1 MTIASQDIVNAVGLS
16 KNYGKFKALDNVNI
30 NIGKGKIV
38 GLIGPNGAGKTTL
51 LKSLLGLTSYDG
63 DLQIMGLNPFKQR
76 AQLME
81 DICFIADVAVLPD
94 WIKVCEL
101 LDFVEQTHAKFS
113 REKAEGFLKSTKIK
127 NNQKVKSMSKG
138 MVVQLHLAIV
148 MSIEAKLLVLDE
160 PTLGLDIIYRK
171 EFYDNLLNDYFD
183 HERTIIITTH
193 QVEEVEHILTDL
205 LFIKDGKIVLDSSM
219 EELTADYLEVM
230 MPSENYEDGM
240 SFNPLTVRKIFGKY
254 VMLFKNV
261 NRGELSALGEVQR
274 PGVADLF
281 VALLKDGGLS

>member
-281 VALLKDGGLS
+281 VALLKDGGVS

>member
-1 MTIASQDIVNAVGLS
+1 MTEIIRTRNLS
-16 KNYGKFKALDNVNI
+16 KSYGHFQALKDINVS
-30 NIGKGKIV
+30 IGSGKIV

-51 LKSLLGLTSYDG
+51 LKAMLGLTSYDG
-63 DLQIMGLNPFKQR
+63 ELEVMGISPFQQR
-76 AQLME
+76 AKLME

-94 WIKVCEL
+94 WIRVNEV
-101 LDFVEQTHAKFS
+101 LDFVEQTHPKFS
-113 REKAEGFLKSTKIK
+113 RTKAEAFLQKTKLG
-127 NNQKVKSMSKG
+127 NRQKVKSMSKG
-138 MVVQLHLAIV
+138 MVVQLHLSIV

-205 LFIKDGKIVLDSSM
+205 LFIKEGEIVLDANMDELS
-219 EELTADYLEVM
+219 EEYFEVM
-230 MPSENYEDGM
+230 VSADNYADAM
-240 SFNPLTVRKIFGKY
+240 AFKPIQSRKIFGKH
-254 VMLFKNV
+254 VMLFKHA
-261 NRGELSALGEVQR
+261 NRGELEALGEVQR

-281 VALLKDGGLS
+281 VAMLKEEDK

>member
-1 MTIASQDIVNAVGLS
+1 MTEIIRTRNLS
-16 KNYGKFKALDNVNI
+16 KSYGNFNALKNI
-30 NIGKGKIV
+30 NVSIGSGKIV

-51 LKSLLGLTSYDG
+51 LKAMLGLTSYDG
-63 DLQIMGLNPFKQR
+63 ELEVMGVSPFQQR
-76 AQLME
+76 AKLME
-81 DICFIADVAVLPD
+81 DICFIADVAVLPE
-94 WIKVCEL
+94 WIRVNEV
-101 LDFVEQTHAKFS
+101 LDFVEQTHPKFS
-113 REKAEGFLKSTKIK
+113 RAKAEAFLQKTKLGRK
-127 NNQKVKSMSKG
+127 QKVKSMSKG

-205 LFIKDGKIVLDSSM
+205 LFIKEGEIVLDANM
-219 EELTADYLEVM
+219 EELSEEYFEVM
-230 MPSENYEDGM
+230 VPAENYEDAM
-240 SFNPLTVRKIFGKY
+240 AFKPLQSRKVFGKH
-254 VMLFKNV
+254 VMLFEHA
-261 NRGELSALGEVQR
+261 NRGELEALGEVQR

-281 VALLKDGGLS
+281 VAMLKEEDK

>member
-1 MTIASQDIVNAVGLS
+1 MTHSGNSMIKTSNLS
-16 KNYGKFKALDNVNI
+16 KSYGKFKALDNVNLT
-30 NIGKGKIV
+30 IGKGKIV

-51 LKSLLGLTSYDG
+51 LKAMLGLTAYDG
-63 DLQIMGLNPFKQR
+63 DLEVMGINPFKQR
-76 AQLME
+76 AKLME

-94 WIKVCEL
+94 WIKVNEV

-113 REKAEGFLKSTKIK
+113 RTKAEAFLKKTKLGTK
-127 NNQKVKSMSKG
+127 QKVKSMSKG
-138 MVVQLHLAIV
+138 MIVQLHLSIV
-148 MSIEAKLLVLDE
+148 MSIEAKLLILDE

-183 HERTIIITTH
+183 NERTIIITTH

-205 LFIKDGKIVLDSSM
+205 IFIKDGKIVLDSSM
-219 EELTADYLEVM
+219 DDLVEEYFEVM
-230 MPSENYEDGM
+230 VSNDNYDDAM
-240 SFNPLTVRKIFGKY
+240 SFKPLQSRKIFGKH

-261 NRGELSALGEVQR
+261 NKGELQALGEVQR

-281 VALLKDGGLS
+281 VAMLKDEEQS